1 VSSDPLSSDPPLHA
15 ESARPP
21 STSMEPIVEMRNV
34 GAWRGRTR
42 VFDSLTL
49 SLYRGRNTAIL
60 GPNGAGKSTLLQ
72 LLSREIHPEYRE
84 TGSMTLFGQA
94 RWNVWELRSR
104 LGIVS
109 HDLQQEYPRHA
120 SGGDVVLSGFH
131 SSLGVWS
138 HQRYTDGDRA
148 KARSVLAQLGIDH
161 LADRR
166 YATLST
172 GEQRRFLL
180 ARALVHDPEVLI
192 LDEPTS
198 GLDPRACFHYIDL
211 IREWM
216 RSGKTLVLV
225 THHIHEIPPEVD
237 HVILLADGEVLAE
250 GPKKELLSDRWLS
263 RTFGTPIRVLEGNGF
278 HQAVPASGL
287 SEAHREN
294 RPDHHPPSSS
304 SLSS

>member
-1 VSSDPLSSDPPLHA
+1 
-15 ESARPP
+15 
-21 STSMEPIVEMRNV
+21 MEPIVEMRNV
-34 GAWRGRTR
+34 AAWRGRTR

-49 SLYRGRNTAIL
+49 SLYQGRSTAIL

-72 LLSREIHPEYRE
+72 LLAREIHPEYRE

-109 HDLQQEYPRHA
+109 HDLQVRYPRHA

-131 SSLGVWS
+131 SSLGVWD
-138 HQRYTDGDRA
+138 HQAYSERDRE
-148 KARSVLAQLGIDH
+148 KAQSVLMQLGVDH

-225 THHIHEIPPEVD
+225 THHIHEIPPEAD
-237 HVILLADGEVLAE
+237 HVVLLAQGQVLAE
-250 GPKKELLSDRWLS
+250 GPKAELLSDRWLS
-263 RTFGTPIRVLEGNGF
+263 RTFGTPIRVLQGNGF
-278 HQAVPASGL
+278 FQAVPAERPGEGPEDRPAERDRANS
-287 SEAHREN
+287 
-294 RPDHHPPSSS
+294 PDHHPSSS
-304 SLSS
+304 SSPSS

>member
-1 VSSDPLSSDPPLHA
+1 
-15 ESARPP
+15 
-21 STSMEPIVEMRNV
+21 MEPIVEMRNV
-34 GAWRGRTR
+34 AAWRGGTR

-49 SLYRGRNTAIL
+49 SLYRGRSTAIL

-72 LLSREIHPEYRE
+72 LLAREIHPEYRE

-109 HDLQQEYPRHA
+109 HDLQVGYPRHA

-131 SSLGVWS
+131 SSLGVWD
-138 HQRYTDGDRA
+138 HQVYTERDHA
-148 KARSVLAQLGIDH
+148 KAQSVLTQLRVDH

-225 THHIHEIPPEVD
+225 THHIHEIPPEID
-237 HVILLADGEVLAE
+237 HIILLAEGQVLAE
-250 GPKKELLSDRWLS
+250 GPKTELLSDRWLS
-263 RTFGTPIRVLEGNGF
+263 RTFGTPIQVLAGNGF
-278 HQAVPASGL
+278 HQAVPAGKSTAPDR
-287 SEAHREN
+287 SNTTDRPN
-294 RPDHHPPSSS
+294 KPDHHPSSS
-304 SLSS
+304 ASASS

>member
-1 VSSDPLSSDPPLHA
+1 MAADPLIPVQTAMD
-15 ESARPP
+15 
-21 STSMEPIVEMRNV
+21 PIVEMRNV
-34 GAWRGRTR
+34 AAWRGHTR

-49 SLYRGRNTAIL
+49 SLYRGRSTAIL

-72 LLSREIHPEYRE
+72 LLAREIHPEYRE

-109 HDLQQEYPRHA
+109 HDLQVGYPRHA

-131 SSLGVWS
+131 SSLGVWD
-138 HQRYTDGDRA
+138 HQVYTERDRA
-148 KARSVLAQLGIDH
+148 KAQSVLIQLGVDH

-225 THHIHEIPPEVD
+225 THHIHEIPPEID
-237 HVILLADGEVLAE
+237 HVILLAEGQVLAE
-250 GPKKELLSDRWLS
+250 GPKTELLSDRWLS
-263 RTFGTPIRVLEGNGF
+263 RTFGTPIQVLQGNGF
-278 HQAVPASGL
+278 FQAVPAERPGEGPEDGPAERDHANS
-287 SEAHREN
+287 
-294 RPDHHPPSSS
+294 PDHHPSSSS